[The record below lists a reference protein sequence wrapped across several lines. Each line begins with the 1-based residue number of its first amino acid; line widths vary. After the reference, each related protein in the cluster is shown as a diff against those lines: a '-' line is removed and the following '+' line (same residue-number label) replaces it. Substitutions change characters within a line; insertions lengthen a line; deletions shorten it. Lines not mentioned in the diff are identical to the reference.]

1 MNATTETAVLGSFS
15 TVDQTPDAAAL
26 VAALDDQASIPAI
39 KRLRA
44 AATDLLAARL
54 GHRIID
60 VGCGTGEV
68 ARAIA
73 RRVGRTGRV
82 IGIDNSETM
91 LAEARQR
98 VAGTTPQVEF
108 QAGDV
113 TRLDLENATFD
124 GALCERVFQ
133 HLATPQAAM
142 AELARITRPGGRI
155 VVVDTDWGLHAIYGA
170 DPSLTT
176 TIVDSWA
183 GDATNGLAGRQL
195 AARFADV
202 GMPHPTVVAETLTS
216 TDPLQPLSPPI
227 TTMATAAVHAGAV
240 RAIDADRWISQLADA
255 GKQGRFF
262 WTVTMF
268 AVAGTRPPG
277 SPCPTDHRRE
287 NR

>member
-15 TVDQTPDAAAL
+15 TVDQTPDAATL
-26 VAALDDQASIPAI
+26 VAVLDDQASIPAI

-60 VGCGTGEV
+60 VGCGTGEL

-176 TIVDSWA
+176 TIVDSWD

-195 AARFADV
+195 ARAS
-202 GMPHPTVVAETLTS
+202 PTSACRTRPSSPRHSPAPTPCS
-216 TDPLQPLSPPI
+216 PFHRPSPP
-227 TTMATAAVHAGAV
+227 
-240 RAIDADRWISQLADA
+240 WPPPPS
-255 GKQGRFF
+255 
-262 WTVTMF
+262 
-268 AVAGTRPPG
+268 TREPSEP
-277 SPCPTDHRRE
+277 
-287 NR
+287 